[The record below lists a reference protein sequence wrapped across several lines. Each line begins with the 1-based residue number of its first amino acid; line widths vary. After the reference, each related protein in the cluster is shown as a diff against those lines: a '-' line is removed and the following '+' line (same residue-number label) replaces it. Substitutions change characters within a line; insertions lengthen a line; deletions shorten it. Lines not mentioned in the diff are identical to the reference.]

1 MAPSSTDGKEY
12 QSAAVSGFA
21 ARARLYYQ
29 PLLRATVY
37 RPCARGLGAA
47 APQAA
52 VAPEDE
58 GHCGLVIG
66 PARVFRQLHLFLR
79 RLPTFPCSRL
89 DLHSFRDVLQEG
101 QLILC
106 VFLGA

>member
-12 QSAAVSGFA
+12 QSAAGSGFA

-29 PLLRATVY
+29 PLLRVTVD
-37 RPCARGLGAA
+37 RPRARQRGSGAA
-47 APQAA
+47 APQPAI
-52 VAPEDE
+52 APEDE

-66 PARVFRQLHLFLR
+66 PARVFRQLDLFLR

-89 DLHSFRDVLQEG
+89 DLTASEASCRKV
-101 QLILC
+101 
-106 VFLGA
+106 